1 MDMMRFSQHL
11 KWGMKDV
18 LTAQGFRTIN
28 AISATTTQ
36 FSGAIIEHRS
46 NKTAALTILEHE
58 AIAEEASPAKVLP
71 G

>member
-1 MDMMRFSQHL
+1 MEDA
-11 KWGMKDV
+11 
-18 LTAQGFRTIN
+18 LTAQDFRIIN
-28 AISATTTQ
+28 AVPATTTQ

-58 AIAEEASPAKVLP
+58 AIAEEASAAKVLP